1 MDVHCIWVSQAVLDL
16 LPESIPDVPGGEIVR
31 DPGMGVFCDN
41 AMDIITAVW
50 PKPSNEKKAK
60 FLKSAM
66 TSLNELGLVGMHDAG
81 VTPDNLN
88 LYRSLAGGED
98 WTVRVYAMVECF
110 KRNTF
115 CADEVERHIR
125 ADGRLSIQSVK
136 LFGGKNSL
144 SPMAPPFATTRI
156 KLTLGNHRRSSR

>member
-1 MDVHCIWVSQAVLDL
+1 
-16 LPESIPDVPGGEIVR
+16 
-31 DPGMGVFCDN
+31 
-41 AMDIITAVW
+41 MDITTAVW
-50 PKPSNEKKAK
+50 PKPSKDKKAK

-115 CADEVERHIR
+115 CADEVERHVR
-125 ADGRLSIQSVK
+125 PDGRLSIQSVK
-136 LFGGKNSL
+136 LFGGKEPLPYGLIHYQDKN
-144 SPMAPPFATTRI
+144 
-156 KLTLGNHRRSSR
+156 N